1 MVRQTSKNT
10 RLSKYIFKE
19 IFLSVVET
27 NPAQKNV
34 ILILELALKTRVKR
48 SKELALP
55 IWWMMGDRDVIDHI
69 VDDDVI
75 CRRPVNK

>member
-55 IWWMMGDRDVIDHI
+55 IWWMMGDRDVIYHI